1 MVVICEECGLKYQ
14 IDPSKIKGD
23 KARFKCK
30 GCSTS
35 IVVDKND
42 YQLDDDVTS
51 IEEALLSQ
59 QSEGSGDE
67 EAVTDDLDALAES
80 AAGRAGA
87 AADIDDIPSTAT
99 TESVTPVGVEKK
111 RSGLGLTA
119 KVILLMLLV
128 SLLPGVIYFA
138 LSFNQISQQIVAETN
153 KTGKTVSRL
162 LASEVDEWIDK
173 NVRVLNAIANTPA
186 MKSMNQADQEIM
198 LKAVQSEYPWMY
210 LVFTTDERGLNI
222 ARSDGKSLTDYSDR
236 AYVKDT
242 IGGADIA
249 WQNLIGRTSK
259 KPALVL
265 SVPIKRGDIIV
276 GVLAAAMTR
285 ETISEIVTTY
295 GEGRTGSSFL
305 VDETGKAVAH
315 RQNAYVIQQRDMSD
329 HPLVLASDQNEA
341 KRVEFIDANG
351 KPTIGFAKNTKLGW
365 TLAIQQEREEAFE
378 ALKHAQTVAYYMFAG
393 TFIII
398 LIIAFF
404 SSRAI
409 VTPIRKLTDA
419 ANRISVGDLDVEIST
434 KSKDEIGDLA
444 AAIVRMQDSIRL
456 SISRL
461 TRRRR

>member
-14 IDPSKIKGD
+14 IDPTKIKGE

-35 IVVDKND
+35 IVVDKNE
-42 YQLDDDVTS
+42 YQLDDEVTS
-51 IEEALLSQ
+51 LEEALLSQ
-59 QSEGSGDE
+59 QSEGGADQETIS
-67 EAVTDDLDALAES
+67 DDLDALVDNETDSSLTNEEIEEIPSSTTAES
-80 AAGRAGA
+80 
-87 AADIDDIPSTAT
+87 P
-99 TESVTPVGVEKK
+99 VTVEAERK

-128 SLLPGVIYFA
+128 SLLPGAIYFA
-138 LSFNQISQQIVAETN
+138 LSFNQISQQIVTETD
-153 KTGKTVSRL
+153 KSGKTVTGL
-162 LASEVDEWIDK
+162 LASDVDEWVDK
-173 NVRVLNAIANTPA
+173 NVRALNAIANTPA
-186 MKSMNQADQEIM
+186 IKSMNQTEQEIM
-198 LKAVQSEYPWMY
+198 LKAIQSEYPWMY
-210 LVFTTDERGLNI
+210 LVFTTDERGLNV

-236 AYVKDT
+236 QYVKET
-242 IGGADIA
+242 INGADIA

-285 ETISEIVTTY
+285 DSISDLVTTY
-295 GEGRTGSSFL
+295 SEGQTGSCFL

-315 RQNAYVIQQRDMSD
+315 RQNAYVLQERDMSD
-329 HPLVLASDQNEA
+329 HPLVQAADQNEVT
-341 KRVEFIDANG
+341 RVEFIDANG
-351 KPTIGFAKNTKLGW
+351 RPTIGFAKNTKLGW

-378 ALKHAQTVAYYMFAG
+378 TLKQAQIFAYYVFAG
-393 TFIII
+393 TFVVIV
-398 LIIAFF
+398 IIAFF
-404 SSRAI
+404 SSKAI
-409 VTPIRKLTDA
+409 VTPIRNLTDA